1 MHFPYN
7 DTLIVTMLIGN
18 CRVSKVLVNRGSFVN
33 ILYRGAHILYRGA
46 LDRMEDSQEA
56 ARVLINCQTQSHLY
70 GFDGNEMRSPGTI
83 SLPVRADPYIVIT

>member
-18 CRVSKVLVNRGSFVN
+18 CRVSKVLVDRGSFVN
-33 ILYRGAHILYRGA
+33 ILYRGA

-56 ARVLINCQTQSHLY
+56 ARVLINCQTQSRLY
-70 GFDGNEMRSPGTI
+70 EFDGNETRSLGTI
-83 SLPVRADPYIVIT
+83 SLPVRADPYNVIT